1 MSEAFPET
9 IGMEVP
15 AFPRDLLRRW
25 RATALAPESVLD
37 LRTISRHDP
46 DFRKLSERSF
56 MAPGRVKELIADDFE
71 EMSSRE
77 AMQRQSLIN
86 ATTLLSVWELERT
99 IAIFALDYARWLV
112 NSFDW
117 WSGYPTDMIIDN
129 FRPWS
134 TYLALDS
141 IVPVVE
147 SDPNSD
153 FYEGCLLSFVGRQ
166 GSLKL
171 QCQLFLKGEGF
182 EPLCCHEIDFTRG
195 RKLGDIAESYEY
207 DTPWAFKAARFVA
220 ENSALGS
227 ADQVRMMLTNCGR
240 EICRRILPLM
250 VALISSPFKKT
261 VDIIDH
267 EGRILERLPG
277 GRCNERN
284 FNPSLADIERMRASE
299 TFQFVRF
306 GFGAE
311 TPDFA

>member
-117 WSGYPTDMIIDN
+117 WSGYPTDMIIDQ
-129 FRPWS
+129 
-134 TYLALDS
+134 LQA
-141 IVPVVE
+141 VV
-147 SDPNSD
+147 D
-153 FYEGCLLSFVGRQ
+153 
-166 GSLKL
+166 
-171 QCQLFLKGEGF
+171 
-182 EPLCCHEIDFTRG
+182 
-195 RKLGDIAESYEY
+195 
-207 DTPWAFKAARFVA
+207 
-220 ENSALGS
+220 
-227 ADQVRMMLTNCGR
+227 
-240 EICRRILPLM
+240 LP
-250 VALISSPFKKT
+250 
-261 VDIIDH
+261 
-267 EGRILERLPG
+267 
-277 GRCNERN
+277 
-284 FNPSLADIERMRASE
+284 RA
-299 TFQFVRF
+299 
-306 GFGAE
+306 
-311 TPDFA
+311 